1 MTETAVVRLQWRTE
15 EKMSDDTGSKQQ
27 ADAITQA
34 MMQAGQAM
42 AQSFFNALTQQQ
54 VAMQDSSGQAAAAVP
69 LPEAEAFGR
78 LQQEFA
84 ARHAALWS
92 SVVGRKPG
100 ETQPPVIAPD
110 PGDKRFSAQAW
121 TESPLFDYLRQAYLI
136 NSSFLRQVADNTPL
150 ADGRAKSRLQFL
162 TRQYIDA
169 LSPSNFAATNPEFIS
184 TALETKGESITRG
197 IQNLLGD
204 LEKGRVSMTDESAFE
219 VGRNLAI
226 TPGAVVYENDLIQL
240 IQYAPLT
247 DKAFQTPLLIVPPC
261 INKYYILDLQPEN
274 SFVRYIIGQGHTVF
288 LVSWKNAGPAESGKT
303 WNDYVEQGPLA
314 ALDVVREI
322 TKVKKPNV
330 LGFCVGGT
338 ILATALA
345 VLRARGEDP
354 VASVTF
360 LTTLLDFSDTGEIG
374 CLVDEASVSAREA
387 AIGKGGLLQGQELA
401 NVFSF
406 LRANDLVWQYV
417 VGNYLKGGTPKA
429 FDLLYWNSDATNL
442 PGPFLAWYLRNTYL
456 ENNLRLPG
464 RLTVLGEKVDLGKI
478 GVPAYFFAARED
490 HIVPWQTSYLG
501 RALVGGDTTFVLGAS
516 GHIAGTI
523 NPVSKNRRSYWT
535 GAHAATSPEEWLE
548 KADEHPGSW
557 WAHWIEWLAPFS
569 GRKIAARGRLGSAK
583 YEAIEPAPGRYVK
596 ARA

>member
-1 MTETAVVRLQWRTE
+1 
-15 EKMSDDTGSKQQ
+15 MSDDTNSKQQ
-27 ADAITQA
+27 GDAIMQA

-42 AQSFFNALTQQQ
+42 AQSFFETLTKQQ
-54 VAMQDSSGQAAAAVP
+54 VTLQDSSGQAATTVP
-69 LPEAEAFGR
+69 LPETETFVR

-92 SVVGRKPG
+92 TMMGYRPG
-100 ETQPPVIAPD
+100 EARTPVITPD

-136 NSSFLRQVADNTPL
+136 NSSFLRQVADNVSL
-150 ADGRAKSRLQFL
+150 ADGRAKSRLRFL

-197 IQNLLGD
+197 IQNLLAD

-247 DKAFQTPLLIVPPC
+247 EKVFQTPLLIVPPC

-274 SFVRYIIGQGHTVF
+274 SFVRYIVGQGHTVF
-288 LVSWKNAGPAESGKT
+288 LVSWKNAGTAESGKT
-303 WNDYVEQGPLA
+303 WNDYVEEGPLA

-374 CLVDEASVSAREA
+374 CLIDEASVSAREA
-387 AIGKGGLLQGQELA
+387 SIGKGGLLQGQELA

-417 VGNYLKGGTPKA
+417 VDNYLKGGTPKA

-442 PGPFLAWYLRNTYL
+442 PGAFLAWYLRNTYL
-456 ENNLRLPG
+456 ENSLRLPG

-478 GVPAYFFAARED
+478 DAPAYFFAARED
-490 HIVPWQTSYLG
+490 HIVPWKTSYLG
-501 RALVGGDTTFVLGAS
+501 RALIGGDTTFVLGAS

-535 GAHAATSPEEWLE
+535 GVHPATSPDEWLE

-557 WAHWIEWLAPFS
+557 WAHWIDWLAPSS
-569 GRKIAARGRLGSAK
+569 GRKVAARGRLGSAK
-583 YEAIEPAPGRYVK
+583 HEPIEPAPGRYVK
-596 ARA
+596 VRV

>member
-1 MTETAVVRLQWRTE
+1 
-15 EKMSDDTGSKQQ
+15 MSDDDTSKQQ
-27 ADAITQA
+27 AAAIQA
-34 MMQAGQAM
+34 MMQAGQTIARG
-42 AQSFFNALTQQQ
+42 FFETLTKQQ
-54 VAMQDSSGQAAAAVP
+54 VAMQDATGAAAP
-69 LPEAEAFGR
+69 GLSLPDPETLLR

-84 ARHAALWS
+84 TNHMALWS
-92 SVVGRKPG
+92 SMAARKPG
-100 ETQPPVIAPD
+100 ETVTPVVSPEA
-110 PGDKRFSAQAW
+110 GDKRFA
-121 TESPLFDYLRQAYLI
+121 SPEWASNPMFDYLRQAYLI
-136 NSSFLRQVADNTPL
+136 NSSFLREAADSVPL
-150 ADGRAKSRLQFL
+150 NDGRAKARLQFL

-169 LSPSNFAATNPEFIS
+169 LAPSNFAATNPEFIH

-197 IQNLLGD
+197 IQNLLSD
-204 LEKGRVSMTDESAFE
+204 LEKGRVSMTDESVFE

-240 IQYAPLT
+240 IQYSPLT
-247 DKAFQTPLLIVPPC
+247 ETVVQTPLLIVPPS

-274 SFVRYIIGQGHTVF
+274 SFVRYAISQGHTVF
-288 LVSWKNAGPAESGKT
+288 LVSWKNAGPSESTKT
-303 WNDYVEQGPLA
+303 WDDYVQEGPLT
-314 ALDVVREI
+314 ALEVVRSI

-345 VLRARGEDP
+345 VAKARGEDP

-387 AIGKGGLLQGQELA
+387 AMGKGGLMRGQELA
-401 NVFSF
+401 SVFSF

-417 VGNYLKGGTPKA
+417 VSNYLKGGTPKA

-442 PGPFLAWYLRNTYL
+442 PGPFLAWYLRNMYL

-464 RLTVLGEKVDLGKI
+464 RLTVLGQKVDLGKI
-478 GVPAYFFAARED
+478 DVPVYFFAARED
-490 HIVPWQTSYLG
+490 HIVPWKTSYLG
-501 RALVGGDTTFVLGAS
+501 RALMGGDTTFVLGAS

-523 NPVSKNRRSYWT
+523 NPVAKNRRSYWT
-535 GAHAATSPEEWLE
+535 SAQTITSPDEWLTGAE
-548 KADEHPGSW
+548 EHPGSW
-557 WAHWIEWLAPFS
+557 WAHWTEWLKAFD
-569 GRKIAARGRLGSAK
+569 GRQVPARGRLGSTK
-583 YEAIEPAPGRYVK
+583 YEPGEPAPGRYVK